1 MAEAFDSSS
10 TQASILYN
18 TSTVAEAGTTLAVKN
33 AAGDVLLSWEVPC
46 SFSSALVSCP
56 QMEKG
61 STYTVVIGDDTEEIT
76 LEEISASYGDA
87 QSSMFGGNMNWGGMK
102 HRGGRFNNN
111 MNNMNQDGMS
121 AGTAST
127 GSTDTAAAAVM
138 DGMQGRPDGGQ
149 TPQMP
154 TDLEGMPDT
163 SQDGSAQAGQVS
175 QDMAEMPGSSQ
186 DGSTQTGQMP
196 SDMSHGGMTGGPMQD
211 RQEQQEQSQE
221 EEDDAAAAKSSAE
234 PVDSKTWCILGGCIL
249 LLLVGIAVVKLYQR
263 H

>member
-10 TQASILYN
+10 IQASILYN

-87 QSSMFGGNMNWGGMK
+87 QSSMFGGNMNCGGMK
-102 HRGGRFNNN
+102 HRGGRFNSNMNN
-111 MNNMNQDGMS
+111 MNNMNQDG
-121 AGTAST
+121 ST
-127 GSTDTAAAAVM
+127 
-138 DGMQGRPDGGQ
+138 
-149 TPQMP
+149 
-154 TDLEGMPDT
+154 
-163 SQDGSAQAGQVS
+163 QAGQVS

-196 SDMSHGGMTGGPMQD
+196 SDMSHGGMTGGPMQE

-221 EEDDAAAAKSSAE
+221 EEDDAAAANSNAE
-234 PVDSKTWCILGGCIL
+234 PVDLKTWCILGGCTL
-249 LLLVGIAVVKLYQR
+249 LLLAGIAVGKLYQR